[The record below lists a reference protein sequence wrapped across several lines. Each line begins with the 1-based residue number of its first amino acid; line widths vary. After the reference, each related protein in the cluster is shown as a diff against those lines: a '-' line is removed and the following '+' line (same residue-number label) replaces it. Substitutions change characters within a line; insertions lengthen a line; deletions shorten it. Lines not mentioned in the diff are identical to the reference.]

1 MTPRRLAL
9 GMSLW
14 APNLSSGIRVRRFA
28 DDWTAATVDL
38 HVDVITRNYLKTAFG
53 GSLSAM
59 TDPYFFM
66 LVMHQLGRDYVVWDT
81 RGEIEFVKPGRG
93 VLTAHFEVP
102 RASADALRERAPR
115 RREGARMV
123 RDRHHG
129 CLGGCGRARAPRG
142 LRAREEARDR
152 GGERHASELT
162 AAAMRRSRV
171 SACFASVTPRTISL
185 RREGASAS

>member
-81 RGEIEFVKPGRG
+81 RGEIEFVKPG
-93 VLTAHFEVP
+93 AAYSP
-102 RASADALRERAPR
+102 RISR
-115 RREGARMV
+115 
-123 RDRHHG
+123 
-129 CLGGCGRARAPRG
+129 CRARARTRSANAPRG
-142 LRAREEARDR
+142 GAKVLEWFETDITDASGDVVAHVRREVYVREKKRVTEA
-152 GGERHASELT
+152 AN
-162 AAAMRRSRV
+162 
-171 SACFASVTPRTISL
+171 VTP
-185 RREGASAS
+185 AS